1 MSRGI
6 VLLVDA
12 ETGVATHTG
21 FKVDAGSVEAQVLR
35 ELRRMNEHVRVLPF
49 DGHAVNTLREIRP
62 RVVFNLT
69 EWIDGDRTRDHEIVR
84 ALQRVGLRYTGADAR
99 CLQLC
104 RDKPAVNRK
113 LQRAG
118 IDVPNN
124 FVIKAGARAP
134 TPKRDYPL
142 FVKPA
147 QGDGSDHIGRK
158 ALVRTA
164 SELRERVR
172 VLRAKG
178 VGDILCEEY
187 VDGRDVFVGLLGTPL
202 RALPPLALVIGKRS
216 KRAPRFA
223 TAALKHNPAYGRH
236 WQLRYRELEAPA
248 GVLRH
253 IAHSSTKVARVLN
266 LRGYARLDFRLTA
279 DHRLVFIE
287 ANPNPDLGRHT
298 FGRERCFAGVAYAD
312 LIRRIVTAAC
322 RR

>member
-1 MSRGI
+1 M
-6 VLLVDA
+6 
-12 ETGVATHTG
+12 
-21 FKVDAGSVEAQVLR
+21 DAGSVEAQVLR
-35 ELRRMNEHVRVLPF
+35 ELRRMDVLVRVLPF
-49 DGHAVNTLREIRP
+49 NEHAVNTLKVNRP
-62 RVVFNLT
+62 QVVFNLT

-84 ALQRVGLRYTGADAR
+84 ALQRAGLRYTGADAR

-118 IDVPNN
+118 IDVPQS
-124 FVIKAGARAP
+124 FVIKTGTRVR
-134 TPKRDYPL
+134 TSTLGYPL

-158 ALVRTA
+158 ALVRNA
-164 SELRERVR
+164 GELRERVR

-187 VDGRDVFVGLLGTPL
+187 IDGRDVFVGLLGKPL
-202 RALPPLALVIGKRS
+202 RALRPLALVIGKRA
-216 KRAPRFA
+216 KHAPRFA

-236 WQLRYRELEAPA
+236 WQLRYREMEAPA
-248 GVLRH
+248 GVLRQ
-253 IAHSSTKVARVLN
+253 IANSSTKIARVLS
-266 LRGYARLDFRLTA
+266 LRNYARLDFRLTA

-312 LIRRIVTAAC
+312 LIRYIVIAAC
-322 RR
+322 GP